1 MIKKGIEIKLN
12 VQPIYIGLV
21 HKYFFEGPCPYG
33 TDRATDTGI

>member
-21 HKYFFEGPCPYG
+21 HKYFFE
-33 TDRATDTGI
+33 DHVVWHRQSN

>member
-21 HKYFFEGPCPYG
+21 HKYFFEGPCLLY
-33 TDRATDTGI
+33 TSDAADDQ

>member
-21 HKYFFEGPCPYG
+21 HKYFFETMSYG